1 MARKIAGAV
10 FLSLDGVMQ
19 APGGLMED
27 TQGGFAE
34 GAGSSRSGI
43 PASLRYSAPLKNDK
57 KSDSKPVRS
66 SIVQPPGEGGHA
78 IGNLLPTLRLR
89 NPYRLGWQNLPQLF
103 DLGHLHGANRS
114 LRRYGPIR

>member
-34 GAGSSRSGI
+34 GAGISRSGI
-43 PASLRYSAPLKNDK
+43 PA
-57 KSDSKPVRS
+57 
-66 SIVQPPGEGGHA
+66 
-78 IGNLLPTLRLR
+78 
-89 NPYRLGWQNLPQLF
+89 
-103 DLGHLHGANRS
+103 
-114 LRRYGPIR
+114 